1 MSEQTGEM
9 TQADIAEVEVEYSYG
24 EHPDQDDQMGILIQ
38 NTKFEDFFIS
48 FKYIKPNIDQ
58 ETETASLAFEYDVIG
73 LPEGHDPKDYENNNE
88 LHQVVGK
95 IAMDEFIKSLEAKAR
110 ADQLSVEA
118 ASALEDAANVEAAAL

>member
-88 LHQVVGK
+88 LHQIVGK

-110 ADQLSVEA
+110 ADQLSGEA
-118 ASALEDAANVEAAAL
+118 ASALEDAANAEAAAL